1 MEHRALPTIGSPV
14 FLFQH
19 RTKMVKFVILF
30 HTPTDLDRFENS
42 YNYFLMLIEGMPN
55 IERRQVNSVL
65 GSPMGETNL
74 YRALEVY
81 FDDYDVMD
89 AALNSPNGQEAGRE
103 LMNRFSVDEFQ
114 FYFAEVYEEAGGQ
127 TKTESG

>member
-1 MEHRALPTIGSPV
+1 M
-14 FLFQH
+14 
-19 RTKMVKFVILF
+19 MVKFVILF
-30 HTPTDLDRFENS
+30 HTPADIDRFENS

-65 GSPMGETNL
+65 GSPLGETDL

-81 FDDYDVMD
+81 FSDYEVMD

-103 LMNRFSVDEFQ
+103 LMGRFAVEEFQ

-127 TKTESG
+127 TPTEVSA